1 MDASV
6 TFSRVSFNTSS
17 LDKDSALVGAS
28 VGAGTGVA
36 GAEVGSG
43 TGALVGASVG
53 AGTGALEGASVGA
66 GTSSAVGA
74 TGAGVGLTGLG
85 VSEGIGA
92 DVFGGVVIGALDVD
106 VEDGIDGDMTML
118 IMLL

>member
-17 LDKDSALVGAS
+17 LDKDS
-28 VGAGTGVA
+28 
-36 GAEVGSG
+36 
-43 TGALVGASVG
+43 ALVGASVG